1 MTPSPQRQDV
11 TESDAFTEL
20 LRGSFVPTA
29 VVGLL
34 AVVVG
39 MFSGPKAAWS
49 AALGAV
55 LVLAFFTVS
64 LLAMKRTAHLAP
76 TAVMLVVMVTY
87 TVKILAL
94 GLVMVVLR
102 DAAWVSGY
110 AVGRHHHGLH
120 AGVAVLRDACL
131 QAATHLCLH
140 PAGRHPAG
148 GRSVSRPTRVCRVP
162 A

>member
-1 MTPSPQRQDV
+1 M

-20 LRGSFVPTA
+20 LRGSFLPTA

-39 MFSGPKAAWS
+39 MFSGSKAAWS

-110 AVGRHHHGLH
+110 AVGVTITVCTLVWLYFEMR
-120 AGVAVLRDACL
+120 AYKRLRIFAFSPQDDT
-131 QAATHLCLH
+131 Q
-140 PAGRHPAG
+140 PGG
-148 GRSVSRPTRVCRVP
+148 GR
-162 A
+162 

>member
-1 MTPSPQRQDV
+1 MTPSPEQPDV

-20 LRGSFVPTA
+20 LRGSFLPTA

-110 AVGRHHHGLH
+110 AVGVTITVCALVWLYFEMR
-120 AGVAVLRDACL
+120 AYKRLRIFAFSPQDDT
-131 QAATHLCLH
+131 Q
-140 PAGRHPAG
+140 PGG
-148 GRSVSRPTRVCRVP
+148 GR
-162 A
+162 